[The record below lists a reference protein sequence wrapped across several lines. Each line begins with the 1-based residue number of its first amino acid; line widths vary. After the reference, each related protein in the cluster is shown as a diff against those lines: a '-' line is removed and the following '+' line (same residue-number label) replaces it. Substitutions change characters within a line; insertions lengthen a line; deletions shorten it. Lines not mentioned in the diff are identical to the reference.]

1 MGSPLRSSLANA
13 FLASHEQNWLNGCP
27 LEYRPLYY
35 RRYVDYIF
43 ALFKSSNH
51 FKRFQIY
58 LISCHVN
65 MSFTAETE
73 QNNKRSFCQCYS

>member
-43 ALFKSSNH
+43 AFSNH
-51 FKRFQIY
+51 LITLNDFKFI
-58 LISCHVN
+58 
-65 MSFTAETE
+65 
-73 QNNKRSFCQCYS
+73 